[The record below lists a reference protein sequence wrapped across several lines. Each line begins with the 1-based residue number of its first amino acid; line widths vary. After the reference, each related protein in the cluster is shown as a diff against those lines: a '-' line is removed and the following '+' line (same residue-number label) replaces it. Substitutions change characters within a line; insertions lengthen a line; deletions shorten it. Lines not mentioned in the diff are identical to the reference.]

1 MPRWKMNSL
10 GAWEETEEYISPN
23 AGRVF
28 KAPKPTETAGD
39 KLRKEGVGEDGGYID
54 SGELAPD
61 GTVLESKSFEID
73 PNKETPTQRQKER
86 EDRLRQRAG
95 SGQQGADI
103 AKKKLPKS
111 KQTDLPQFL
120 QVHQEADDII
130 KQGIAEDQGRY
141 GKTDQL
147 IREGKLGQAA
157 QEHPDRAT
165 DLRQKIDTAWE
176 GARTVQNWKDP
187 SDVVAAGTAR
197 AAEILVPQTMEELML
212 EMATLG
218 QGKKLKLGGK
228 LFTALLDDV
237 WSSGNSLIQRAFAAK
252 KLAGSTG
259 SGSIPLDN
267 VMMSKGSGTGG
278 GFKQTELKLEPY
290 MSNTY
295 QRSVQTKMKEFGMGD
310 GVWRMKT
317 YDANKARFAKTNKG
331 RNLMES
337 YLSPD
342 RLKGSFE
349 GYKKFNKGTWEY
361 KWGDFLKAKG
371 YDLKEGIQVHHI
383 NPLYDSIHLFDNVK
397 FNSKEYWSLMNT
409 LIKKN
414 ARTGAIQKGDEINN
428 LMMTLGQ
435 KADEATP
442 HGIAHKF
449 YKDFV
454 PDFFS
459 KSEMKKINTVP
470 GYRTKKAKRWAVLVN
485 KSEEIILEAHKQWS
499 LLNPEVSKNISFDEL
514 VEKLSKLDARGY
526 DKLIDPKYQLPDMN
540 SIIKEIAK
548 DKGLKGPIFKTT
560 KKSKD
565 LSKVTQR
572 EQMTKEG
579 DIIKELRGM
588 NKKPKTV
595 DPNQTKLD
603 I

>member
-10 GAWEETEEYISPN
+10 GAWEETEEYRSPN

-61 GTVLESKSFEID
+61 GTVLESKMFDID
-73 PNKETPTQRQKER
+73 PKKHKTQQKQRKIRNIAEQGATEGEQAAGKRKLKDQTQLPNISAMSTEDIEELTVKQKQLRDAQENKEFDETV
-86 EDRLRQRAG
+86 AG
-95 SGQQGADI
+95 GS
-103 AKKKLPKS
+103 L
-111 KQTDLPQFL
+111 
-120 QVHQEADDII
+120 E
-130 KQGIAEDQGRY
+130 
-141 GKTDQL
+141 
-147 IREGKLGQAA
+147 
-157 QEHPDRAT
+157 
-165 DLRQKIDTAWE
+165 DLRKGVDLRKKIDTAWD

-187 SDVVAAGTAR
+187 FDVVAAGTAR
-197 AAEILVPQTMEELML
+197 VAEVLVPQNKEELML

-237 WSSGNSLIQRAFAAK
+237 WSSGNSLIQRSFAAK

-267 VMMSKGSGTGG
+267 NIMMSKGSGGGG
-278 GFKQTELKLEPY
+278 GFKQTELKLEPFQ
-290 MSNTY
+290 SNTY
-295 QRSVQTKMKEFGMGD
+295 QRNTLTKMKEFGMGD
-310 GVWRMKT
+310 GTFRMKT
-317 YDANKARFAKTNKG
+317 YDANKARFSKTNKG
-331 RNLMES
+331 REMLES

-371 YDLKEGIQVHHI
+371 YDLKQGIQVHHI

-397 FNSKEYWSLMNT
+397 FNSKEYWSLMDT
-409 LIKKN
+409 LVKKN
-414 ARTGAIQKGDEINN
+414 ARTGAIQKGDDINN

-435 KADEATP
+435 ATDEATP

-449 YKDFV
+449 YNNFTS
-454 PDFFS
+454 DFFK
-459 KSEMKKINTVP
+459 KSEMKKINEVP
-470 GYRTKKAKRWAVLVN
+470 GYRKKKAEKWATLVN

-499 LLNPEVSKNISFDEL
+499 LLNPKTASQLPFDEFNSEL
-514 VEKLSKLDARGY
+514 VNRLIKLDARGY

-540 SIIKEIAK
+540 SIIKEIAA

-579 DIIKELRGM
+579 DIIEELRSM
-588 NKKPKTV
+588 KKKRKTV